1 MSKNEAHEAIKTK
14 KAWTSWS
21 GSIFRV
27 QKWPRGTPSRVR
39 MAPKGHP
46 LSVQV
51 YMSPTWSLFAS
62 FSGDISK
69 CLFSLNLEGPVWGL
83 PLTEDYE
90 TQTNSQQG
98 EHDRAL
104 IGYKHSLV
112 EHDRH
117 EEVCARNSW
126 NVNFA
131 KPNKNQRLC
140 IGVGRVVYRQGERVR
155 FTKLETEV
163 YN

>member
-1 MSKNEAHEAIKTK
+1 
-14 KAWTSWS
+14 
-21 GSIFRV
+21 
-27 QKWPRGTPSRVR
+27 
-39 MAPKGHP
+39 MASGHP
-46 LSVQV
+46 VESPDGSQRSPPECPGL

-117 EEVCARNSW
+117 DKVCARNSW
-126 NVNFA
+126 NVNFV
-131 KPNKNQRLC
+131 KPNENQRLY